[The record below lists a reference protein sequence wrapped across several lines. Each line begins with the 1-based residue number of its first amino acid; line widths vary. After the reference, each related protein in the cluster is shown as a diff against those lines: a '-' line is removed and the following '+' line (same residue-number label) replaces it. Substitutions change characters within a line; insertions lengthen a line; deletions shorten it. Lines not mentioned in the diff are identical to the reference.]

1 MSIDLNFLEEYENRE
16 FEAVK
21 RNIPFSERVEISRSP
36 TCYIVDESSSF
47 WSQVA
52 FAGTVIFRLYP
63 IPPDIFEKNWNISI
77 DYLHD
82 FLRFV
87 KETKKIQFVLTT
99 NPTQYEELDYLEPIL
114 REFLPPVYTVNFDWM
129 GVNWTDEKLQE
140 TESTCR
146 DEFNLLVSL
155 SPEWQNWTSS
165 VAGRNHLR
173 AQRLQYTWLRYLG
186 FDDFADT
193 FIENFLIEPDFANAY
208 ISLVSKLILYHLGDP
223 LKSTL
228 SINLETLQ
236 EAGQMGI
243 NTDGITK
250 RSTFPEVGSYL
261 MKKCTYYPESM
272 EACKNVISQYEE
284 NDLYKINSALNE
296 AIVDKNETLIL
307 QKKDDLGEIM
317 DNIWADSSIKR
328 NATLCNYGIDV
339 TCGMMGYGLGGMP
352 GLLGS
357 MGLSIFDKTKSKYLD
372 QFSELIAKRIASP
385 YMATIY
391 DFKKKYRV

>member
-1 MSIDLNFLEEYENRE
+1 MSIDLNYLEEYEIRE
-16 FEAVK
+16 IEAVQ
-21 RNIPFSERVEISRSP
+21 RNIPFSKRVDISRSP

-77 DYLHD
+77 DTLND

-99 NPTQYEELDYLEPIL
+99 HPTHYAEFDYLEPIL
-114 REFLPPVYTVNFDWM
+114 REFSPPVYTVNLDRM
-129 GVNWTDEKLQE
+129 DEKIYE
-140 TESTCR
+140 TESTCL

-155 SPEWQNWTSS
+155 SPEWQSWTSS
-165 VAGRNHLR
+165 VTGRNHLR
-173 AQRLQYTWLRYLG
+173 TQRLQYTYLRYLG
-186 FDDFADT
+186 FDEFADT

-208 ISLVSKLILYHLGDP
+208 ISLVSKLILYPINDP

-228 SINLETLQ
+228 SISIDTLQ
-236 EAGQMGI
+236 DASQMGI
-243 NTDGITK
+243 NTAGTTK
-250 RSTFPEVGSYL
+250 RSSFPEIGSYL
-261 MKKCTYYPESM
+261 MKKCTYYPESL
-272 EACKNVISQYEE
+272 EACKNVISRYEE

-296 AIVDKNETLIL
+296 AIVDKNDTLVR
-307 QKKDDLGEIM
+307 QKNDELSEIM
-317 DNIWADSSIKR
+317 DNIWADSTIKR

-339 TCGMMGYGLGGMP
+339 TSGMIGYGLGGMP

-357 MGLSIFDKTKSKYLD
+357 MGLGILDKTKSKYLD
-372 QFSELIAKRIASP
+372 QFSELIAKKTASP

-391 DFKKKYRV
+391 DFKKKYPV